1 MSDDPLRRALARLDT
16 DPGYAARLAVANA
29 LDAGSSVDDD
39 LTPLRLAILRDFTV
53 EPLVPVLRADLAK
66 SGFRTT
72 VWVGDFDTIGRD
84 ALSRT
89 SGLDGFGADIILI
102 LRWLEQTA
110 PALATAFVTFTPDQV
125 QATMDEVVDRI
136 GGELAAI
143 RSRTTAPILIGT
155 FPLPDVTTLGIL
167 DAQLETGHRRAVE
180 DLNRAILKVAHG
192 LPDVLVVD
200 IARLVGRIGSRA
212 AIDNRAWQTSRS
224 PLSAPLLL
232 ALGAE
237 CAKFV
242 RALRGSP
249 RKCLVLDCDNTL
261 WGGVVGEDGLGGIH
275 IDPSYPGSAYLA
287 FQGEVLNL
295 RERGVLLALVSKNNE
310 ADVLEVLQEHPHM
323 LIREHHLAAWRIN
336 WQDKAT
342 NLREIAKELNIGL
355 DSFVFADDSEFETGL
370 VREQLPEVCVLH
382 LGAEPARFVSVLSE
396 AAPFDSLAFSADD
409 RARANQYV
417 ADRRRR
423 ASSQATTSIE
433 GYLASLE
440 MEVVIGPPGR
450 SEIARVAQLTQK
462 TNQFN
467 LTTIRYTEGEIA
479 SRAASS
485 QSDIHCLRL
494 KDRFS
499 DLGLVGVAIVD
510 YDADDATIDTLLMSC
525 RVLGRGAEDAFI
537 SHVAQ
542 AASTRGARRLIGMY
556 RPTAKNEQVAAFF
569 PDRGFKA
576 AGAQAGTSRWELD
589 LERRDLSPPPW
600 IIVGGSER
608 RDDDHRG

>member
-1 MSDDPLRRALARLDT
+1 
-16 DPGYAARLAVANA
+16 
-29 LDAGSSVDDD
+29 
-39 LTPLRLAILRDFTV
+39 
-53 EPLVPVLRADLAK
+53 
-66 SGFRTT
+66 
-72 VWVGDFDTIGRD
+72 
-84 ALSRT
+84 
-89 SGLDGFGADIILI
+89 
-102 LRWLEQTA
+102 
-110 PALATAFVTFTPDQV
+110 
-125 QATMDEVVDRI
+125 
-136 GGELAAI
+136 
-143 RSRTTAPILIGT
+143 
-155 FPLPDVTTLGIL
+155 
-167 DAQLETGHRRAVE
+167 
-180 DLNRAILKVAHG
+180 
-192 LPDVLVVD
+192 
-200 IARLVGRIGSRA
+200 
-212 AIDNRAWQTSRS
+212 
-224 PLSAPLLL
+224 
-232 ALGAE
+232 
-237 CAKFV
+237 
-242 RALRGSP
+242 
-249 RKCLVLDCDNTL
+249 
-261 WGGVVGEDGLGGIH
+261 
-275 IDPSYPGSAYLA
+275 
-287 FQGEVLNL
+287 
-295 RERGVLLALVSKNNE
+295 
-310 ADVLEVLQEHPHM
+310 M